1 MTNSVSPSFVI
12 RHSSLSVHHPSM
24 NVILIT
30 GGNGGLGIAIAKSFL
45 DADAASQVWLG
56 VRSNRSKAATLAAQF
71 NERCHLITL
80 DVTRPEDWNAAIG
93 EITSKHQRLD
103 VLINNA
109 GHHDDTLLATMNGA
123 QWHDVLQSNLTGAF
137 HGCRAVVKT
146 MMAQRFGRIVNVS
159 SLSALFSPAGQT
171 NYAAAK
177 AGLIGLTQ
185 SFAKEVARA
194 GITVN
199 AVCPGYI
206 ETEALAAMN
215 EEQRREAAMRVPMRR
230 LGKPEEV
237 AAAVLFLASK
247 PASYITGATLKIDG
261 GIL

>member
-1 MTNSVSPSFVI
+1 MSVV
-12 RHSSLSVHHPSM
+12 
-24 NVILIT
+24 LIT
-30 GGNGGLGIAIAKSFL
+30 GGNGGLGGAIAKTFL
-45 DADAASQVWLG
+45 DADSTSEVWLG
-56 VRSNRSKAATLAAQF
+56 VRANREKASALAAQF
-71 NERCHLITL
+71 KERCHLVTL
-80 DVTRPEDWNAAIG
+80 DVTKSDDWEAAVS
-93 EITSKHQRLD
+93 EIKVKHQRLD

-109 GHHDDTLLATMNGA
+109 GHHDDTLLAMMSDA
-123 QWHDVLQSNLTGAF
+123 QWHDVLQSNLSGAF

-146 MMAQRFGRIVNVS
+146 MMAQRFGRIINVS
-159 SLSALFSPAGQT
+159 SLSALLSPAGQT

-206 ETEALAAMN
+206 QTEALAAMN
-215 EEQRREAAMRVPMRR
+215 DEQRKEAAMRVPMRR

-237 AAAVLFLASK
+237 AAAVLFLASSQ
-247 PASYITGATLKIDG
+247 ASYITGATLKIDG